1 MLAVELGSIEAGLPE
16 TDQVTRDRLQCVEKG
31 LNDLSNDMRR
41 TAYQL
46 HPSVLEHLGLVDA
59 LETYCSE
66 FSGQE
71 GIKVDFRLRK
81 SPGQIPKGVALCLY
95 RVAQEAL
102 RNAARHSGAARAS
115 VTLARTGGRLTLTV
129 EDRGR
134 GFDPSVVAGKR
145 GLGLISMKER
155 VTAAGGSLTI
165 DARPGAGTRVQVQV
179 PLAGGSE

>member
-1 MLAVELGSIEAGLPE
+1 
-16 TDQVTRDRLQCVEKG
+16 
-31 LNDLSNDMRR
+31 
-41 TAYQL
+41 
-46 HPSVLEHLGLVDA
+46 
-59 LETYCSE
+59 
-66 FSGQE
+66 
-71 GIKVDFRLRK
+71 
-81 SPGQIPKGVALCLY
+81 
-95 RVAQEAL
+95 VAQEAL